1 MCGPLRGATTSTTH
15 VPAVAIAAFAFGTST
30 PATAPTFFKAIPGAW
45 HAWNGATTNRTCS
58 CAEDGEIRIWDIQT
72 GKLERLLQVNDTPL
86 YCARWNED
94 ESRILAS
101 GDDGDVL
108 VFDVQT
114 QQCLRVLRGHTE
126 YAVTL
131 AWVPHTPYAL
141 SGSNDGSVR
150 VWDTETSRCI
160 KTLEGHKGDV
170 RSVEW
175 NEHGHCALSGDSKGL
190 IRRWSLPDLSTDP
203 R

>member
-1 MCGPLRGATTSTTH
+1 
-15 VPAVAIAAFAFGTST
+15 
-30 PATAPTFFKAIPGAW
+30 
-45 HAWNGATTNRTCS
+45 
-58 CAEDGEIRIWDIQT
+58 
-72 GKLERLLQVNDTPL
+72 
-86 YCARWNED
+86 
-94 ESRILAS
+94 
-101 GDDGDVL
+101 
-108 VFDVQT
+108 
-114 QQCLRVLRGHTE
+114 VLRGHTE